1 MTIITLGI
9 DIAKASFDAALLQ
22 DEQYEVRHFSNDL
35 DGYRKLH
42 KWLKKRQARSCHVC
56 LEATGRYGEGV
67 ANFLHEQG
75 YTVSV
80 INPARLKA
88 YAASKLQRVKT
99 DRQDARLLADFCAT
113 QKPDQWSPPA
123 AELIELQAL
132 TRHLQ
137 ALQEDRQ
144 RARNRLHAANPSD
157 RVNQAIAEQIA
168 FLDAQIAE
176 LEKQIQQ
183 HIDQNPNLRQ
193 QHDLLTSI
201 PGIGDKSAAVI
212 LAEMPDPQ
220 QFPQAGQMAAYAG
233 LTPRIRQSGTS
244 VSGRSKL
251 SKTGNARLR
260 TALFM
265 PALVALR
272 YNPRIQALAE
282 RLTERGKSK
291 MTIVGAAMRKM
302 LHLAYGV
309 LKTGKPFDPDYL
321 VNVQVTS

>member
-22 DEQYEVRHFSNDL
+22 DGQYEVRHFSNDL

-42 KWLKKRQARSCHVC
+42 KWLKKRQARRCHVC
-56 LEATGRYGEGV
+56 LEATGRYGDAV

-113 QKPDQWSPPA
+113 QKPDQWAPPA
-123 AELIELQAL
+123 AELLELQAL

-233 LTPRIRQSGTS
+233 LTPRIRQSGAS

-321 VNVQVTS
+321 VNVQVTA